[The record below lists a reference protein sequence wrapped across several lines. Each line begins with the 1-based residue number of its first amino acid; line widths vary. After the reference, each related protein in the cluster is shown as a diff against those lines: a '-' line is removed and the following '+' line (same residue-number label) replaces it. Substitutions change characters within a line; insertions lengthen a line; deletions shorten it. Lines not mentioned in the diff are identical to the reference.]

1 MVGPGV
7 KQLGRDDQVF
17 TDHTDV
23 RPTIMA
29 LLGLTDDYVHEGR
42 VIAEFMH
49 ESALPAGIRSAREN
63 FVELAQVF
71 KQLNAPKGEL
81 GRASLVWANRSIT
94 STDKVYGRYLNKIA
108 DITRDRDELAGQ
120 IETALT
126 NAAFH
131 NQPVGEHAEEGLGRR
146 ARKIIDQVKDLADHD
161 QDQD

>member
-1 MVGPGV
+1 V

-23 RPTIMA
+23 RPTVMA
-29 LLGLTDDYVHEGR
+29 LLGLTDSYVHEGR
-42 VIAEFMH
+42 VVAEFMPDN
-49 ESALPAGIRSAREN
+49 ALPAGIRGAREN

-94 STDKVYGRYLNKIA
+94 SSDKVYGRYLNRIA
-108 DITRDRDELAGQ
+108 DITKDRDQLAGQ
-120 IETALT
+120 IRTALD

-131 NQPVGEHAEEGLGRR
+131 NRPVDEHAEDGLGRS
-146 ARKIIDQVKDLADHD
+146 AQKMIDQVKDLADHD
-161 QDQD
+161 HDQD